1 MLWWE
6 GLARIEHFFTKRAPY
21 TGCWD
26 TACKQKEIND
36 LLRRVASRYQCR
48 QRQSRAYG
56 RFARRAKR
64 IALAITGKFG
74 LDISV
79 IVKSAAEFAAV
90 VQGNAQA
97 NATDH
102 SQLFAVFAQEAEA
115 LDGLT
120 TLTPLVVPPEVF
132 SIGPHAAYLHCA
144 GGVLKSKAGA
154 ALLGKVGRSVTTRN
168 WATTLRLQALL
179 QALA

>member
-1 MLWWE
+1 MTSYV
-6 GLARIEHFFTKRAPY
+6 A
-21 TGCWD
+21 
-26 TACKQKEIND
+26 
-36 LLRRVASRYQCR
+36 LLRGINVGKGNRVPMADLRALLCELGYSDVVTLLNSGNAVFCAS
-48 QRQSRAYG
+48 SAPS
-56 RFARRAKR
+56 AAHAKR